1 MKLFDTHCHFDSTD
15 PDAIRAI
22 LARAAAA
29 GVEKLNAVGGGRAM
43 NEGAR
48 VAASLQ
54 TGTPAVVTAFGYD
67 MDGVDVG
74 QDDPPADS
82 VETALADFSQQV
94 DALAPAAIGEIGLD
108 YHYFAPPTRERQMR
122 LFAAQLDAARVRNL
136 PVVVHTRE
144 AFDDT
149 LGLLKEI
156 PSKGIIHCFTGRVE
170 EARAFLDLGFFI
182 SFSGI
187 VTFKAAEN
195 VREAARFVPL
205 DRILI
210 ETDAPFLAP
219 VPMRGKVN
227 EPAFIR
233 HTCEALAKERG
244 LSADS
249 FADATFANAERAL
262 ELGRR
267 SPVSR

>member
-1 MKLFDTHCHFDSTD
+1 MKLFDTHCHFDSSD

-22 LARAAAA
+22 LARAKEA
-29 GVEKLNAVGGGRAM
+29 GVEKLMAVGGGRAM
-43 NEGAR
+43 NDGAQKAFALQGEG
-48 VAASLQ
+48 LP
-54 TGTPAVVTAFGYD
+54 TVVTSFGYD

-74 QDDPPADS
+74 QDDAPAES
-82 VETALADFSQQV
+82 VD
-94 DALAPAAIGEIGLD
+94 DALKDVEEKVGSLPLAAVGEIGLD
-108 YHYFAPPTRERQMR
+108 YHYFGPETRDEQMR

-144 AFDDT
+144 AFSDT
-149 LGLLKEI
+149 LALLKEI

-170 EARAFLDLGFFI
+170 EARAFLDLGFYI

-219 VPMRGKVN
+219 VPLRGKVN

-233 HTCEALAKERG
+233 HTCAFLAQERH
-244 LSADS
+244 LPADS
-249 FADATFANAERAL
+249 FAELTYLNAEHAL
-262 ELGRR
+262 SLG
-267 SPVSR
+267 